1 MNRNWRR
8 VLRIGLRWS
17 QIQIE
22 QISQIYFW
30 SFLGIVLGV
39 AIAIPL
45 GVFFNQVGVK
55 GGNFVLA
62 AIFLVGWAFLTFHPA
77 VIAIA
82 FGLGTPDGL
91 PKDWSLNKLIREAV
105 LPDLKLSEVVKE
117 GLEFVRKVVRW
128 SKHLAL
134 FVTTI
139 FVVFGSWNIENPSVV
154 LPVFVVLAGI
164 GLLSSLFQTKT
175 IWYKR
180 TVTAIL
186 FVSLTSLLYT
196 GYHYLHPQ
204 DETVDEVEAAIRRN
218 DDNKVNRALQAVLQK
233 IDAGQELT
241 KEEEETLK
249 KARQERRARSLKG
262 AVSDFFYSKT
272 IPIEVMDLR
281 GQKVCGIK
289 PGTRKFSVPK
299 EIYARIGGQ
308 NTELSGYILFNE
320 VPAGQKF
327 VAEDAG
333 NGDGCA
339 NMSFAFTTEWKQMT
353 VEPQIIFVTIG

>member
-1 MNRNWRR
+1 MDRNWRR

-30 SFLGIVLGV
+30 SFFGIVLGV
-39 AIAIPL
+39 AIAIPP
-45 GVFFNQVGVK
+45 GVLFNQAGIK

-105 LPDLKLSEVVKE
+105 LPDLQLSEVVKE

-139 FVVFGSWNIENPSVV
+139 FVVLGSWDIENPRVV

-164 GLLSSLFQTKT
+164 GLLSSVFPTKT
-175 IWYKR
+175 IWYRR

-186 FVSLTSLLYT
+186 LVSLTGLLYT
-196 GYHYLHPQ
+196 GYHYFHPQ

-218 DDNKVNRALQAVLQK
+218 EDNKMDRALQAVLQK
-233 IDAGQELT
+233 IEDGEELT
-241 KEEEETLK
+241 EDEEKTLE

-262 AVSDFFYSKT
+262 AISNFFYYKT
-272 IPIEVMDLR
+272 LEVEVSSLAEEVD
-281 GQKVCGIK
+281 VCCVE
-289 PGTRKFSVPK
+289 PGTRKFSVPGEQFVRTSDDGMDRLMNSRFRVNGARPEENFK
-299 EIYARIGGQ
+299 VGDDKHIKFRIFGPAEFLSRPINKQVFTLEI
-308 NTELSGYILFNE
+308 S
-320 VPAGQKF
+320 
-327 VAEDAG
+327 
-333 NGDGCA
+333 
-339 NMSFAFTTEWKQMT
+339 
-353 VEPQIIFVTIG
+353 